1 MWAWPR
7 ALGAKQAVEREG
19 GQSFSW
25 LAPGGRREGTGWT
38 RLDQAGPGFQSF
50 LKLKGREEGMVHETF
65 ISAGSRGAPG
75 ARVLMDGAGL
85 LGAEGK

>member
-1 MWAWPR
+1 MG
-7 ALGAKQAVEREG
+7 LAKSFRSQAGSGEG
-19 GQSFSW
+19 GRPELL
-25 LAPGGRREGTGWT
+25 LAGSRRKAGRD